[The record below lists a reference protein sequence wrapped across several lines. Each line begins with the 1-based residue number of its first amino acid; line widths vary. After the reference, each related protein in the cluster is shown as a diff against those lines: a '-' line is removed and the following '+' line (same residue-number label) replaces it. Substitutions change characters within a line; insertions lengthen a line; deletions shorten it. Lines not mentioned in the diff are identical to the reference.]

1 MKKDDFLR
9 LLHDELI
16 RHGATA
22 EVADHHVRVIAQTF
36 TPEDI
41 ARVEHIENPDEVSR
55 LAQAIVMIKAKP
67 AEKSAPAGEPRET
80 VSAEAVPSP
89 ESPEVQSDIP
99 QDDDSDMK
107 VYTGEPV
114 VAPSPRRTS
123 AVADED
129 AFYED
134 MIRDD
139 EEDGFVHAVTPR
151 GKQTFWIIFACS
163 LPLILV
169 FLVLYFSLFA
179 AMFTALCS
187 LIILLVAGLIG
198 GVAIGA
204 AISFICIAYGITQ
217 LITVASAAPGLYEI
231 GLGISVAGIVM
242 LGGILVYNMAI
253 RLVPLLMRLLG
264 SLFHFCTGKL
274 KNLFRRAK
282 EACYTL

>member
-1 MKKDDFLR
+1 MKKDDFLQ

-16 RHGATA
+16 RHGATSD
-22 EVADHHVRVIAQTF
+22 VADHHIRVIAQTF

-41 ARVEHIENPDEVSR
+41 ARVEHIENPEEVSR
-55 LAQAIVMIKAKP
+55 LAQAIVMIKTKP
-67 AEKSAPAGEPRET
+67 AAEKEKPA
-80 VSAEAVPSP
+80 SP
-89 ESPEVQSDIP
+89 ETSPEVPSDTP
-99 QDDDSDMK
+99 EDDDSDMK

-114 VAPSPRRTS
+114 VTPSPRQAS

-129 AFYED
+129 AFYEE

-163 LPLILV
+163 LPLILI

-204 AISFICIAYGITQ
+204 AISFVCIAYGIAQ

-231 GLGISVAGIVM
+231 GLGIMVAGIVM

-274 KNLFRRAK
+274 KDLFRRAK